1 MTLVMG
7 VLPVI
12 VRELRAQSRQ
22 PSTYWLRVGAAAAL
36 GGAWWLA
43 LRWLDEMAAMVG
55 YGPGAPGPQLYG
67 AFLFG
72 RLNLGIFLTLWL
84 LVPLLTADA
93 ISRERRE
100 GTLGLLFLTPLRPSG
115 VVLGKVAVHILRALT
130 LYLTLLPWLMVPAM
144 LGGVGWRDVVMA
156 ALIDAGILIV
166 ALSAGLIATSWSDD
180 WVKTALLAEIV
191 SLVLGV
197 TFLVANWKVFSCATF
212 TPVPAAGPVVFM
224 AGKASPFFLTYGS
237 GLQPRG
243 RLYEFWRLLGFATSS
258 ESAMANTVA
267 GWTLQSGWGPIWA
280 TCRPAVQARWFAG
293 TGVLLVGALAVL
305 GVGTVIAARRVA
317 VSWRDQPRSS
327 REIHLRL
334 TLFSPRFWQAAF
346 RSRLARKLNRNPIGW
361 LQERSAAARLVKWGW
376 CAFAMLVV
384 VGLAAEVADLRIGL
398 IWLRWLL
405 LLGLAFSASSSFRRE
420 RESGA
425 FELLLVT
432 PLSVDQIIL
441 GRLRGLW
448 MQYLPASMVMML
460 AVGYLGSPA
469 SVSGAWRTEEL
480 TDPLLSFLFGFL
492 ALPTVGL
499 FFSMR
504 QFNFPA
510 PWLATCALGIGVPWG
525 ALQVVAVG
533 ARALWEKTHSSNAI
547 WLSNLSFRSPSLF
560 ALSLGISFVVWLLL
574 RRQLLR
580 RSFVWH

>member
-1 MTLVMG
+1 MG

-22 PSTYWLRVGAAAAL
+22 PSTYWLRVGAAATL
-36 GGAWWLA
+36 GGAWWLG
-43 LRWLDEMAAMVG
+43 LRRLDEMAVIVG
-55 YGPGAPGPQLYG
+55 SYGVGAPSPQLYG

-100 GTLGLLFLTPLRPSG
+100 GTLGLLFLTPLRPAAI
-115 VVLGKVAVHILRALT
+115 VLGKVTVHVLRALT
-130 LYLTLLPWLMVPAM
+130 LYLTLLPWLMVPAT
-144 LGGVGWRDVVMA
+144 LGGVGWRDVAMA
-156 ALIDAGILIV
+156 ALIDAGILV
-166 ALSAGLIATSWSDD
+166 LALSAGLIATCWSDD

-191 SLVLGV
+191 SLGLGV
-197 TFLVANWKVFSCATF
+197 IFLIANWSVFSRATF
-212 TPVPAAGPVVFM
+212 RPVPAAGPVVFV
-224 AGKASPFFLTYGS
+224 AGKASPFFSTYGS

-243 RLYEFWRLLGFATSS
+243 RLYEFGRLLGFATSS

-267 GWTLQSGWGPIWA
+267 GWTLQSGWGSIWA
-280 TCRPAVQARWFAG
+280 TCPPAFRARWFAG
-293 TGVLLVGALAVL
+293 VGTLLAGTLAVL
-305 GVGTVIAARRVA
+305 GAGTVVAARRVA
-317 VSWRDQPRSS
+317 VSWRDQPRSP
-327 REIHLRL
+327 REIHLRR
-334 TLFSPRFWQAAF
+334 TLCSPRFWQAAF
-346 RSRLARKLNRNPIGW
+346 RSRLTRKLNRNPIGW
-361 LQERSAAARLVKWGW
+361 LQQRSATARLVKWGW

-384 VGLAAEVADLRIGL
+384 VGLAADVADLRTGL
-398 IWLRWLL
+398 VWLRWLL

-432 PLSVDQIIL
+432 PLSVDQIIT

-448 MQYLPASMVMML
+448 MQFLPAALVLVL

-469 SVSGAWRTEEL
+469 SVTGAWRTEEL

-504 QFNFPA
+504 RLSFPS
-510 PWLATCALGIGVPWG
+510 PWLATCALGIGVPWV
-525 ALQVVAVG
+525 ALQGVAVG
-533 ARALWEKTHSSNAI
+533 AQALWERTHSSNAI
-547 WLSNLSFRSPSLF
+547 WLSNLSFRSAALF
-560 ALSLGISFVVWLLL
+560 ALSLGISFVVWRLL
-574 RRQLLR
+574 RRQLVR
-580 RSFVWH
+580 RSFVRH